1 MVLSSVGALFGLI
14 FGAICAAVLV
24 AIGIAAI
31 RSGRAFL
38 TRARAAGQEAVWHK
52 QVSILFGICNIVFAS
67 ILIVIL
73 LLFVVVLSV
82 IKIIIFTLLGILL
95 IVSVVLVILCIVAA
109 LQMTRHLVTPPRDE
123 DQS

>member
-1 MVLSSVGALFGLI
+1 MVLLSVGALIGII

-24 AIGIAAI
+24 AIGIATI
-31 RSGRAFL
+31 RSGRTSL

-67 ILIVIL
+67 ILIVVM
-73 LLFVVVLSV
+73 LLFVIAIAI

-95 IVSVVLVILCIVAA
+95 IVSVVLVVLCIVAA
-109 LQMTRHLVTPPRDE
+109 LQMTHRLVTPPQDK